1 MNIRS
6 IRSRAAW
13 LKAVGVFAFASL
25 LPHDQAHAFAPQ
37 DSTHVEKLIPKLP
50 NEESKGVGN
59 CWHYAAVVNDKIYYS
74 VDRANGP
81 IRARALTG
89 ELSLEIT
96 HKRRVGTNGDYY
108 SEVSSFAVASDGR
121 IYIKDDVN
129 AWAERIAIHAP
140 DGTRIGDFGPAGKG
154 EGSFGKGV
162 DSKMAVSPANGRIY
176 VSDEGTG
183 DRADPAKKGLI
194 RVFDRDGNYLR
205 EFRSSGV
212 LAETLEGNIE
222 KMLVRSNS
230 EGKDEVF
237 VVERGGGGRAANW
250 KVFNENGQF
259 IRLLEGATFKDKSWA
274 GGVQGSNAFF
284 WRNLLVYS
292 LSSGGGVVVYPAT
305 VRSDSELL
313 SWIPLSGWG
322 YKKLIGFDGGNSLI
336 AYHYN
341 PPTWGAA
348 DGLFRHSYG
357 NFWNFDAATRNSPSN
372 PWVMRLT
379 QRPGTGIVDIDYR
392 VDDSNDDTVT
402 TALVGFANGV
412 ASLTNVLPLNTLLE
426 GTGSRIGANQPTGTV
441 QRVTWD
447 AGGDWNVDFGTLR
460 VMALARDSRSHW
472 FDTHLVEIPA
482 DGARPAVTISRNPL
496 REEDF
501 LVQCFWL
508 VARKDPSVRLVDG
521 VLFGTSG
528 ADDGV
533 ILANG
538 STTTPAGKA
547 FLLKRD
553 GLRIATTEE
562 ITRAREGA
570 TPGFTVQ
577 LDPPLQMT
585 RTSPSGTFPN
595 KINEFGIESAPS
607 GTAGTNYWYVVRP

>member
-1 MNIRS
+1 MNTHPIRS

-13 LKAVGVFAFASL
+13 LKAVGVFAFASM
-25 LPHDQAHAFAPQ
+25 LPLDETHAFAPQ
-37 DSTHVEKLIPKLP
+37 DSTHYDRSISKLP
-50 NEESKGVGN
+50 DESQFYHAKAIHQKV
-59 CWHYAAVVNDKIYYS
+59 WYVPNDSYS
-74 VDRANGP
+74 GTV
-81 IRARALTG
+81 IRARSLSG
-89 ELSLEIT
+89 ELVFNFTDSKARFR
-96 HKRRVGTNGDYY
+96 HGYGSSYD
-108 SEVSSFAVASDGR
+108 VSADGR
-121 IYIKDDVN
+121 LYYFF
-129 AWAERIAIHAP
+129 ESGSRYLLRIAIVGP
-140 DGTRIGDFGPAGKG
+140 DGTRIGDFGPSGKG
-154 EGSFGKGV
+154 GGYFGEGGEP
-162 DSKMAVSPANGRIY
+162 DIAVSPASGNIY
-176 VSDEGTG
+176 VSDEAQDSGYG
-183 DRADPAKKGLI
+183 SLDPSKKGLV
-194 RVFDRDGNYLR
+194 RVFDKDGNYLR
-205 EFRSSGV
+205 QFKTSGV
-212 LAETLEGNIE
+212 LAATLEGNIY
-222 KMLVRSNS
+222 KILVRETA
-230 EGKDEVF
+230 EGKDEIIVI
-237 VVERGGGGRAANW
+237 ESNPSSSGYPNW
-250 KVFNENGQF
+250 KVFGQDGKF
-259 IRLLEGATFKDKSWA
+259 IRMIEIKGSGFSFSENPQVFFSSDQMYFSNRYGTHVFPVSAKSASDLLATIPHRYDIYRTVGVEGSGALINYYYYGTSP
-274 GGVQGSNAFF
+274 NY
-284 WRNLLVYS
+284 YS
-292 LSSGGGVVVYPAT
+292 
-305 VRSDSELL
+305 
-313 SWIPLSGWG
+313 
-322 YKKLIGFDGGNSLI
+322 GFDI
-336 AYHYN
+336 YTY
-341 PPTWGAA
+341 P
-348 DGLFRHSYG
+348 
-357 NFWNFDAATRNSPSN
+357 NFSNFDAVARNAVPN
-372 PWVMRLT
+372 PWVLGIA
-379 QRPGTGIVDIDYR
+379 QRPGGGIVDIDYR

-426 GTGSRIGANQPTGTV
+426 GTGSRIGATQPTGTV

-501 LVQCFWL
+501 LAQCFWL
-508 VARKDPSVRLVDG
+508 VARKDSSVRLVDG

-528 ADDGV
+528 AEDGV

-538 STTTPAGKA
+538 TTTTPAGKA

>member
-1 MNIRS
+1 VKS
-6 IRSRAAW
+6 D
-13 LKAVGVFAFASL
+13 L
-25 LPHDQAHAFAPQ
+25 L
-37 DSTHVEKLIPKLP
+37 
-50 NEESKGVGN
+50 GN
-59 CWHYAAVVNDKIYYS
+59 
-74 VDRANGP
+74 
-81 IRARALTG
+81 
-89 ELSLEIT
+89 
-96 HKRRVGTNGDYY
+96 
-108 SEVSSFAVASDGR
+108 
-121 IYIKDDVN
+121 
-129 AWAERIAIHAP
+129 
-140 DGTRIGDFGPAGKG
+140 
-154 EGSFGKGV
+154 
-162 DSKMAVSPANGRIY
+162 
-176 VSDEGTG
+176 
-183 DRADPAKKGLI
+183 
-194 RVFDRDGNYLR
+194 
-205 EFRSSGV
+205 
-212 LAETLEGNIE
+212 
-222 KMLVRSNS
+222 
-230 EGKDEVF
+230 DEVYII
-237 VVERGGGGRAANW
+237 ESRTQEGGGGSHW
-250 KVFNENGQF
+250 KVFDGNGNF
-259 IRLLEGATFKDKSWA
+259 KRILEGQVFRRGFSI
-274 GGVQGSNAFF
+274 GSSGNAAFF
-284 WRNLLVYS
+284 WNDLLVYS
-292 LSSGGGVVVYPAT
+292 DGNDGVYFFPSN
-305 VRSDSELL
+305 VRRDSELL
-313 SWIPLSGWG
+313 SVFSITLWG
-322 YKKLIGFDGGNSLI
+322 TKKAIGFDENSNII
-336 AYHYN
+336 ALHWSNWQNNLSEELYVHACANFSNY
-341 PPTWGAA
+341 GAA
-348 DGLFRHSYG
+348 
-357 NFWNFDAATRNSPSN
+357 NRNAVPN
-372 PWVMRLT
+372 PWVLGIA
-379 QRPGTGIVDIDYR
+379 QRPGGGIVDIDYR
-392 VDDSNDDTVT
+392 VDDLNDATVT

-501 LVQCFWL
+501 LAQCFWL

-528 ADDGV
+528 AEDGV

-577 LDPPLQMT
+577 LDPPLQMR

-595 KINEFGIESAPS
+595 KINEFGIESSPS